1 MAAFEARTGDQMKV
15 AKIEWGQLVS
25 RRETRRL
32 WKRRDGVG
40 DRPEVMDR
48 ATVGDDLDVLSCTE

>member
-48 ATVGDDLDVLSCTE
+48 ATVGDDL